1 MGKFDGDGAYKEMI
15 AKVQD
20 IKAAPHHGQKRL
32 VVREQ
37 GKLHEQAVIDIDMKS
52 ARELE
57 ERGTYVFKVQEKTDD
72 RYGYQRKKTASF
84 KAYSCDDTPLEFTP
98 DTIAKNLMSRFGGEN
113 GGKGHTRTKF

>member
-1 MGKFDGDGAYKEMI
+1 MSKFDGDGAYKEMI

-37 GKLHEQAVIDIDMKS
+37 GKLHEQAVIDIDMKA

-72 RYGYQRKKTASF
+72 RYGYQRKKAASF
-84 KAYSCDDTPLEFTP
+84 KAYSCDDTPQEFTP
-98 DTIAKNLMSRFGGEN
+98 ETIAKNLMSRFGGET